1 MPLAVST
8 FEMGSS
14 KNAGVLPSGS
24 NKQNQNFI
32 RPWMIIEPFFF
43 RKAPLW
49 KRVLDISGALF
60 GLVLFSPL
68 FLIISIIIKIVSPG
82 PIFFYQERFGYGGK
96 KFNFIKFRTMDVN
109 SDPSGHQEYLSEL
122 ISSGE
127 GDKNTVQPMI
137 KLDDENAHII
147 PLGRFLRDS
156 CLDELPQ
163 LINVLRGE
171 MSLVGPRPPIPYEVA
186 EYKAWHNCRFDAL
199 PGMTGLWQVS
209 GKNRLT
215 FGEMVRLD
223 IQYLRNVSFLSDVKI
238 ILRTPV
244 AIINEI
250 LHTDERQLISR
261 KGCEDNV

>member
-1 MPLAVST
+1 MSLGVST
-8 FEMGSS
+8 CKMYSS
-14 KNAGVLPSGS
+14 LNEDGQPVDSIKDNRD
-24 NKQNQNFI
+24 FI
-32 RPWMIIEPFFF
+32 RSSSLIEPFFI
-43 RKAPLW
+43 RKVPLW
-49 KRVLDISGALF
+49 KRVLDLTGALF
-60 GLVLFSPL
+60 GLILFAPM

-96 KFNFIKFRTMDVN
+96 KFAFIKFRTMELN
-109 SDPSGHQEYLSEL
+109 SDPSEHQQYLSEL

-127 GDKNTVQPMI
+127 AENLTVKPMT
-137 KLDDENAHII
+137 KQDDDNSQII
-147 PLGRFLRDS
+147 PFGRFLRDT

-186 EYKAWHNCRFDAL
+186 EYNAWHNNRFDAL

-215 FGEMVRLD
+215 FKTMVRLD
-223 IQYLRNVSFLSDVKI
+223 IQYLRNVSLLSDIKI
-238 ILRTPV
+238 ILRTPF

-250 LHTDERQLISR
+250 YHSGTKQLLSR
-261 KGCEDNV
+261 EGCEENA